1 MHQNTNSWQSVWR
14 WRAAVSAMMRRMAL
28 PILASMILPLPVAYG
43 QQADNE
49 GDNRMTLVMS
59 APRSDDSFYWRV
71 YDQVLQYQ
79 LHYARK
85 ILKHDRL
92 VIYTDR
98 NGYEFFSKHL
108 PEEVLINRP
117 LEDIWLRDF
126 ATVAPKTP
134 LLFRYSAAAHNGD
147 QRVADEVQRQF
158 SRLIRSQRLATDKA
172 RYLLDG
178 GNIVADGAGKIV
190 VTDRFL
196 KDNRISRE
204 RGIAVLKRELKAT
217 QIAIIESDDPDGLA
231 HAGRMVMFTDA
242 NTLFVN
248 ANREPL
254 RSKVLRELRRAFPA
268 VKLIEIP
275 FRRDNRTR
283 DPDFPSN
290 CGRYVNATVTN
301 KAVYL
306 PQFGTNLDARVLSL
320 VRRNTNKTVVPV
332 SAKSACFIGVSPR
345 RLTWRQI
352 GRNAAYLQRAARAE
366 RR

>member
-1 MHQNTNSWQSVWR
+1 MV
-14 WRAAVSAMMRRMAL
+14 L
-28 PILASMILPLPVAYG
+28 PPSLAFG

-79 LHYARK
+79 LNYARE
-85 ILKHDRL
+85 ILKHDRV
-92 VIYTDR
+92 VIYTDT
-98 NGYEFFSKHL
+98 NGYEFFSRHL
-108 PEEVLINRP
+108 PEDVLINRS

-126 ATVAPKTP
+126 ATVVPRKP
-134 LLFRYSAAAHNGD
+134 LRFRHTAVAQNGD

-158 SRLIRSQRLATDKA
+158 SRVIKSQRLTTDNA

-178 GNIVADGAGKIV
+178 GNFVSDGAGKVIV
-190 VTDRFL
+190 TERFL
-196 KDNRISRE
+196 KDNGISRE
-204 RGIAVLKRELKAT
+204 RGIAILKRLLKAT
-217 QIAIIESDDPDGLA
+217 QVAIIEPDDPDGLA

-275 FRRDNRTR
+275 LRRDNRNQDTE
-283 DPDFPSN
+283 FPSS
-290 CGRYVNATVTN
+290 CGIYVSATVTN
-301 KAVYL
+301 KAIYL

-320 VRRNTNKTVVPV
+320 VRRNTKKTVVPV
-332 SAKSACFIGVSPR
+332 SGKNACFIGASPR

>member
-1 MHQNTNSWQSVWR
+1 MHQKMKFRQSVAR
-14 WRAAVSAMMRRMAL
+14 WRAGQSALMLRMAIPVL
-28 PILASMILPLPVAYG
+28 VTMALAPIHAHG

-59 APRSDDSFYWRV
+59 APRSDDSFYWRI
-71 YDQVLQYQ
+71 YDRVLQYQ
-79 LHYARK
+79 LGLARQV
-85 ILKHDRL
+85 LKHDRV
-92 VIYTDR
+92 VIYTDT
-98 NGYEFFSKHL
+98 NGYEFFAKHL
-108 PEEVLINRP
+108 PDDVLINRP

-126 ATVAPKTP
+126 APVKPQKP
-134 LLFRYSAAAHNGD
+134 LRFRYTAAGQNGD
-147 QRVADEVQRQF
+147 QRVAGEVQRQF
-158 SRLIRSQRLATDKA
+158 SRVIRSQRLTTDKA

-178 GNIVADGAGKIV
+178 GNIVSDGTGKVV
-190 VTDRFL
+190 VTERFL
-196 KDNRISRE
+196 KDNLISRE
-204 RGIAVLKRELKAT
+204 RGIAILKRVLKAA
-217 QIAIIESDDPDGLA
+217 QVAIIEPDDPDGLA
-231 HAGRMVMFTDA
+231 HAGRMVMFADT

-275 FRRDNRTR
+275 LRRDNRIQ
-283 DPDFPSN
+283 DPDFPSS
-290 CGRYVNATVTN
+290 CGIYVNATVTN
-301 KAVYL
+301 RAIYL

-320 VRRNTNKTVVPV
+320 VRKHTKKEVVPV
-332 SAKSACFIGVSPR
+332 SAKNSCFIGTSPR